1 MNNEIGMLLFMRSMV
16 LKQEV
21 NNDESCFVVHLLEAA
36 MNWEDGNLKVSC
48 AI

>member
-1 MNNEIGMLLFMRSMV
+1 MV

-36 MNWEDGNLKVSC
+36 MNREGGNCKVSC
-48 AI
+48 VI